1 MEQIKPLSKFPIIVT
16 NNIDEAEYQLSQS
29 IAKIEVE
36 KVSNR
41 HGFLL
46 EVNEANL
53 GRNTLHYNRF
63 NADVEIKS
71 GPYTD
76 TIFFVIGGGVPTTI
90 YPDKER
96 LVISPQKAAI
106 ITSANQIKVVRP
118 ENSELLILRV
128 SSSDLWHHF
137 EKLTARH
144 DRGSLIFD
152 RSIDVNIGP
161 GAMFKRLLEYLTNEL
176 DYNALVMRNS
186 DLRRSYDEILLSAL
200 LALPHN
206 QLEKLNKDR
215 QYQIAPELVRRT
227 EEYMKAHLN
236 EAITISDLLQIC
248 SCSRS
253 VLFSAFR
260 NARGYT
266 PMEFLTEQ
274 RMQSARERLLK
285 SNFEPSVALIALDC
299 GFINLGRFSQYYRK
313 RFGELPSD
321 TLRKGM

>member
-1 MEQIKPLSKFPIIVT
+1 MERIKALAKFPIIAT
-16 NNIDEAEYQLSQS
+16 NDVEEAEFQLSQS
-29 IAKIEVE
+29 IAKAEIER
-36 KVSNR
+36 VSNR

-63 NADVEIKS
+63 NADIEIKS

-176 DYNALVMRNS
+176 EYNDLVMRNP
-186 DLRRSYDEILLSAL
+186 DLRKSYDEILLNTL

-206 QLEKLNKDR
+206 QLAK
-215 QYQIAPELVRRT
+215 T
-227 EEYMKAHLN
+227 
-236 EAITISDLLQIC
+236 
-248 SCSRS
+248 
-253 VLFSAFR
+253 
-260 NARGYT
+260 
-266 PMEFLTEQ
+266 
-274 RMQSARERLLK
+274 
-285 SNFEPSVALIALDC
+285 
-299 GFINLGRFSQYYRK
+299 
-313 RFGELPSD
+313 
-321 TLRKGM
+321 

>member
-1 MEQIKPLSKFPIIVT
+1 MARIKPLAKFPIIAT
-16 NNIDEAEYQLSQS
+16 NDVEEAEFQLSQS
-29 IAKIEVE
+29 IAKLQIERIA
-36 KVSNR
+36 SR
-41 HGFLL
+41 HDFLL
-46 EVNEANL
+46 EVNEVKL

-63 NADVEIKS
+63 RADTEIKS

-76 TIFFVIGGGVPTTI
+76 TIFFVLGGGVPTTI
-90 YPDKER
+90 HPDKER

-106 ITSANQIKVVRP
+106 ITSANQIKVERP

-137 EKLTARH
+137 EKLMGRH

-152 RSIDVNIGP
+152 LSIDVNDGP

-176 DYNALVMRNS
+176 EYNDLVMRNP

-215 QYQIAPELVRRT
+215 QYQITPGLVRRA

-248 SCSRS
+248 NCSRS

-260 NARGYT
+260 KAQGYT

-274 RMQSARERLLK
+274 RLQSARERLLK
-285 SNFEPSVALIALDC
+285 SNFESSVALIALEC
-299 GFINLGRFSQYYRK
+299 GFINLGRFSQYYRN